1 MKIKIL
7 ILLLFCHV
15 SLFAL
20 EKPPNSLF
28 EKGNTFYNKGDYQ
41 NAIESYLGI
50 IENGYHSSEVY
61 YNLGNANY
69 KIGNVAEAN
78 FYFEKANILSPNDK
92 MIMNN
97 LEFAKNMTM
106 DSIETLPQTQINLIF
121 NDLLAFMTIDNWSIF
136 SILIIWMGCILF
148 LIYSFNRSIVIKRIF
163 FSSGV
168 LSFLIFTFFIYIT
181 FSKQEQE
188 NTKKGIVFSK
198 EIGVWTE
205 PNQRTEVLFFLHE
218 GTKLEIIDELEGW
231 TKILISNGSEGWIES
246 NSIRLLN

>member
-1 MKIKIL
+1 MKNKMIIPM
-7 ILLLFCHV
+7 LFSLT

-20 EKPPNSLF
+20 DKPPNSLF

-41 NAIESYLGI
+41 NAIESYLEI

-61 YNLGNANY
+61 YNLGNTNY
-69 KIGNVAEAN
+69 KIGNVAETN
-78 FYFEKANILSPNDK
+78 YYFEKAKMLSPNDE
-92 MIMNN
+92 MIINN

-106 DSIETLPQTQINLIF
+106 DSIETLPQTQINLFF
-121 NDLLAFMTIDNWSIF
+121 NDLLALMTTDNWSVLT
-136 SILIIWMGCILF
+136 ILTLWIVCILF
-148 LIYSFNRSIVIKRIF
+148 LIYSFSKPIFTKRIF

-168 LSFLIFTFFIYIT
+168 VSFLIFISFIYIT
-181 FSKQEQE
+181 ISKHRHE
-188 NTKKGIVFSK
+188 NIKKGIIFSK

-218 GTKLEIIDELEGW
+218 GTKIEITDELEGW
-231 TKILISNGSEGWIES
+231 SKILISNGSEGWIEN

>member
-1 MKIKIL
+1 M
-7 ILLLFCHV
+7 
-15 SLFAL
+15 
-20 EKPPNSLF
+20 
-28 EKGNTFYNKGDYQ
+28 
-41 NAIESYLGI
+41 GI

-78 FYFEKANILSPNDK
+78 FYFEKANMLSPNDK

-106 DSIETLPQTQINLIF
+106 DSIETLPQTQINLFF
-121 NDLLAFMTIDNWSIF
+121 NDLLAFMTTDSWSIF
-136 SILIIWMGCILF
+136 SILIIWMVAFF
-148 LIYSFNRSIVIKRIF
+148 LIYSFSKSIVIKRIF

-168 LSFLIFTFFIYIT
+168 LSFLIFVLFIFIT

-188 NTKKGIVFSK
+188 NTKKGIIFSK

-205 PNQRTEVLFFLHE
+205 PNQRTEVLFFLR
-218 GTKLEIIDELEGW
+218 GN
-231 TKILISNGSEGWIES
+231 KIQNYRRARRMVKNFNFKWI
-246 NSIRLLN
+246 

>member
-1 MKIKIL
+1 MTNKII
-7 ILLLFCHV
+7 IFLFFSLT

-20 EKPPNSLF
+20 DKPSNSLF
-28 EKGNTFYNKGDYQ
+28 EKGNTLYNKGDYQ

-78 FYFEKANILSPNDK
+78 FYFEKAKMLSPNDK
-92 MIMNN
+92 MIINN

-106 DSIETLPQTQINLIF
+106 DSIETLPQTQINIFF
-121 NDLLAFMTIDNWSIF
+121 NDLLALMTTDNWSVLTMLTLWI
-136 SILIIWMGCILF
+136 GCILF
-148 LIYSFNRSIVIKRIF
+148 LIYSFSKSIFTKRIF
-163 FSSGV
+163 FSSGI
-168 LSFLIFTFFIYIT
+168 LSFLIFIFFIYIT
-181 FSKQEQE
+181 ISKDRQE
-188 NTKKGIVFSK
+188 NIKKGIIFSK

-218 GTKLEIIDELEGW
+218 GTKFEITDELEGW
-231 TKILISNGSEGWIES
+231 LKILISNGSEGWIES
-246 NSIRLLN
+246 NSTRLLN

>member
-1 MKIKIL
+1 MKNKII
-7 ILLLFCHV
+7 ILLFFSHT
-15 SLFAL
+15 SSFAL
-20 EKPPNSLF
+20 YKPPNSLF

-78 FYFEKANILSPNDK
+78 FYFEKANMLSPNDK

-106 DSIETLPQTQINLIF
+106 DSIETLPKTQINLFF
-121 NDLLAFMTIDNWSIF
+121 NDLLAFMTTDNWSIL
-136 SILIIWMGCILF
+136 SVLIIWMGCILF
-148 LIYSFNRSIVIKRIF
+148 LIYSFSKSIVIKRIF

-168 LSFLIFTFFIYIT
+168 LSFLIF
-181 FSKQEQE
+181 
-188 NTKKGIVFSK
+188 V
-198 EIGVWTE
+198 
-205 PNQRTEVLFFLHE
+205 
-218 GTKLEIIDELEGW
+218 
-231 TKILISNGSEGWIES
+231 
-246 NSIRLLN
+246 

>member
-1 MKIKIL
+1 MKNKIR
-7 ILLLFCHV
+7 ILFLFSFT

-20 EKPPNSLF
+20 DKSSNSLF

-78 FYFEKANILSPNDK
+78 FYFEKAMMLSPNDK
-92 MIMNN
+92 MIINN

-136 SILIIWMGCILF
+136 SILIIWMCCILF

-168 LSFLIFTFFIYIT
+168 LSFLIFTFLIYVT
-181 FSKQEQE
+181 FSKQ
-188 NTKKGIVFSK
+188 
-198 EIGVWTE
+198 
-205 PNQRTEVLFFLHE
+205 
-218 GTKLEIIDELEGW
+218 
-231 TKILISNGSEGWIES
+231 
-246 NSIRLLN
+246 

>member
-1 MKIKIL
+1 MKNKMI
-7 ILLLFCHV
+7 ILLLFSLT

-20 EKPPNSLF
+20 DKPPNSLF

-41 NAIESYLGI
+41 NAIESYLMI
-50 IENGYHSSEVY
+50 IENGYHSPEVY

-78 FYFEKANILSPNDK
+78 FYFEKAKMLSPNDK
-92 MIMNN
+92 MIINN

-106 DSIETLPQTQINLIF
+106 DSIETLPQTQINLFF
-121 NDLLAFMTIDNWSIF
+121 NDILAFMTTDNWSILTLLTLW
-136 SILIIWMGCILF
+136 IVCILF
-148 LIYSFNRSIVIKRIF
+148 LIYSFSKSIFIKRIF
-163 FSSGV
+163 FSSGIV
-168 LSFLIFTFFIYIT
+168 SFLIFIFFIYIT
-181 FSKQEQE
+181 ISKHRQE
-188 NTKKGIVFSK
+188 NIKKGIIFSK

-218 GTKLEIIDELEGW
+218 GTKFQITDELEGW
-231 TKILISNGSEGWIES
+231 SKILISNGSEGWIQS

>member
-1 MKIKIL
+1 MKNKMIIF
-7 ILLLFCHV
+7 LLFSLT

-20 EKPPNSLF
+20 DKSPHLLF
-28 EKGNTFYNKGDYQ
+28 EKGNNYYNKGDYQ
-41 NAIESYLGI
+41 NAIESYLAI

-78 FYFEKANILSPNDK
+78 FYFEKAKMLSPNDK
-92 MIMNN
+92 MIINN

-106 DSIETLPQTQINLIF
+106 DSIETLPQTQINLFF
-121 NDLLAFMTIDNWSIF
+121 NDLLALMTTDNWSVLTMLTLWIV
-136 SILIIWMGCILF
+136 CILF
-148 LIYSFNRSIVIKRIF
+148 LIYSFSNSIFIKRIF
-163 FSSGV
+163 FSSGI
-168 LSFLIFTFFIYIT
+168 LSFLIFIFFIYVTI
-181 FSKQEQE
+181 SKDRQE
-188 NTKKGIVFSK
+188 NIKKGIIFSK

-218 GTKLEIIDELEGW
+218 GTKFEITDELEGW
-231 TKILISNGSEGWIES
+231 LKILISNGSEGWIKS